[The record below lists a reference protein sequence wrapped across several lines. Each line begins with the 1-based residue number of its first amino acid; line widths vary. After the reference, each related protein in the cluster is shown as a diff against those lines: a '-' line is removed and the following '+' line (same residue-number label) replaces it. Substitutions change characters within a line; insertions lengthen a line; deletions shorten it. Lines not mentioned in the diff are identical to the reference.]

1 MTPVEVAYSL
11 ISGIVLG
18 LSIAAPPGPV
28 NATIAKD
35 TVNRSRFSG
44 MLVGSGAMTA
54 DAIFLVITLIVGSA
68 VHLSGIQRGA
78 IFVLGA
84 GVMILMSFLTIRS
97 FREREDVLERVESKF
112 EHKSYVAGLTIG
124 LTNPYQIIWWL
135 TAGLSSISLFGPAL
149 IVGFFVGILLWITLF
164 PYLLDRGVRRFSR
177 LYAAVMIFS
186 IATLLAF
193 AIWFLVL
200 GGFLLIG

>member
-1 MTPVEVAYSL
+1 MF
-11 ISGIVLG
+11 GIGLG

-28 NATIAKD
+28 NATIARD
-35 TVNRSRFSG
+35 TITRSRLAG

-68 VHLSGIQRGA
+68 VHLSGVQSGA

-84 GVMILMSFLTIRS
+84 GVMFLMSFLTIRT
-97 FREREDVLERVESKF
+97 FRQREDVLKEKVPEIER
-112 EHKSYVAGLTIG
+112 KSYLAGLTIG
-124 LTNPYQIIWWL
+124 LTNPYQIFWWL

-149 IVGFFVGILLWITLF
+149 VIGFFFGILLWITLF
-164 PYLLDRGVRRFSR
+164 PYLLDLGVKRFSR

-186 IATLLAF
+186 IATLLIF
-193 AIWFLVL
+193 AIWFLFL
-200 GGFLLIG
+200 GGFLLLGI